1 MVTRWFELNNK
12 DFVHCVSGVCVR
24 ERERGWVKG
33 RERER
38 ERERDRK
45 RVEFV

>member
-24 ERERGWVKG
+24 ERERERERGWVKG
-33 RERER
+33 REIER
-38 ERERDRK
+38 GK
-45 RVEFV
+45 TRVKFV